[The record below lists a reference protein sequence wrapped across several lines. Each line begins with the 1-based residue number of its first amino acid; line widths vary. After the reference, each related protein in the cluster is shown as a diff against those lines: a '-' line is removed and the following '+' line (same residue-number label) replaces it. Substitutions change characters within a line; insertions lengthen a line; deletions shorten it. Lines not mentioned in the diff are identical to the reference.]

1 MVLFIV
7 SLTLWIQVSV
17 PFLSCCDVLF
27 GCMFVNCVTCCGDL
41 AVEAQCLFRVFRS
54 PGIRPTPALW
64 SCFCSW
70 GFCAWPCLRCSSYCL
85 VSLGLAHPCQSM
97 AWPGP
102 TDVPGAIHFVLGF
115 GFVCVCGGF
124 CLWVVFFLPIFPI
137 FYLLIYSFISSLK
150 LKSVVSILYWVQ
162 MSRYLQ
168 AKIISVPSNYLNCQ
182 FSVLETGSVID
193 EI

>member
-1 MVLFIV
+1 
-7 SLTLWIQVSV
+7 
-17 PFLSCCDVLF
+17 
-27 GCMFVNCVTCCGDL
+27 MFVNCVTCCGDL

-64 SCFCSW
+64 SCFCSC
-70 GFCAWPCLRCSSYCL
+70 GFCAWPCLRCRSYCL

-137 FYLLIYSFISSLK
+137 FFLFTYLFIHILPEIEVCCFHLVLSSDEQILTGQNNLSPIK
-150 LKSVVSILYWVQ
+150 LFELSVLSIGNWLSYWWDLMQSILY
-162 MSRYLQ
+162 
-168 AKIISVPSNYLNCQ
+168 K
-182 FSVLETGSVID
+182 
-193 EI
+193 